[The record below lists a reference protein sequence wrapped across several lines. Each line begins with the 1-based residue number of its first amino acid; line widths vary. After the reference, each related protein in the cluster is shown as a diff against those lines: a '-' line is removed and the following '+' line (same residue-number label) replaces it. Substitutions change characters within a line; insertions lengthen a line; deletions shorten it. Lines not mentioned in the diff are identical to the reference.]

1 MKTLKH
7 LFVGVLTVALFT
19 TYTPVKAGDHHGHG
33 DGSLYGGASDKWQD
47 WNNDD
52 SKKGNNGS
60 SGNGSSGG
68 TNLPINDY
76 AWALAIFGTAIG
88 AKFITDKVKFSKN

>member
-7 LFVGVLTVALFT
+7 LFVGVLTVAFFAANS
-19 TYTPVKAGDHHGHG
+19 PVKAGDHRGHG
-33 DGSLYGGASDKWQD
+33 DGSLYGGASDKWH
-47 WNNDD
+47 NYNDD
-52 SKKGNNGS
+52 DKKSTGSGSGS
-60 SGNGSSGG
+60 SSSGS

-88 AKFITDKVKFSKN
+88 IKFVTDKIKFAKN

>member
-7 LFVGVLTVALFT
+7 LFIGVLTVALFT
-19 TYTPVKAGDHHGHG
+19 AYSPVKAGDHRGHG
-33 DGSLYGGASDKWQD
+33 DGSLYGGASDKWND
-47 WNNDD
+47 W
-52 SKKGNNGS
+52 KKDNGKQGSGSGSGS
-60 SGNGSSGG
+60 SNSGS

-88 AKFITDKVKFSKN
+88 IKFVTDKIKFAKS